1 MVDNT
6 EQPLDPDLQNLMNEL
21 GQAEGEVKPQEPKI
35 EEKPSAKIED
45 PVVVE
50 PKLEE
55 KPEVKDAELAE
66 ISEFEAKKTQ
76 IQNRLIGLIDTHCDS
91 ATRIIEDV
99 ESDRK
104 KCDDVYNILFA
115 KMQANDYRASDA
127 MAIVTTLQTKA
138 DITKTRANM
147 MDSVAKL
154 LGALKNNNT
163 INPDG
168 GGSGD
173 LSQEDIK
180 KLLAK
185 SDGL

>member
-1 MVDNT
+1 ME

-21 GQAEGEVKPQEPKI
+21 GQVEGEVKPPELKV
-35 EEKPSAKIED
+35 EEKPPVKLED
-45 PVVVE
+45 PILVE
-50 PKLEE
+50 PKLEDR
-55 KPEVKDAELAE
+55 PIVNAELAE
-66 ISEFEAKKTQ
+66 ISEFEVKKTQ

-115 KMQANDYRASDA
+115 KIQANDYRASDA

-168 GGSGD
+168 GGSGE
-173 LSQEDIK
+173 LSQDDIK
-180 KLLAK
+180 RLLAK